1 MHEKFNILDAVM
13 MLFLTLW
20 LASITCLNFANVK
33 NRSYEKPSFVF
44 VGLIS
49 LFPLVYLCM
58 VTVHWVYCRGFLGFK
73 VPTQAARTPDLPDRI
88 LHSGDYGNYST

>member
-1 MHEKFNILDAVM
+1 
-13 MLFLTLW
+13 MLVLALL
-20 LASITCLNFANVK
+20 LASITCLNSANVI
-33 NRSYEKPSFVF
+33 NRYYDKYLALLVALF
-44 VGLIS
+44 S

-88 LHSGDYGNYST
+88 LHSGDYGSYST